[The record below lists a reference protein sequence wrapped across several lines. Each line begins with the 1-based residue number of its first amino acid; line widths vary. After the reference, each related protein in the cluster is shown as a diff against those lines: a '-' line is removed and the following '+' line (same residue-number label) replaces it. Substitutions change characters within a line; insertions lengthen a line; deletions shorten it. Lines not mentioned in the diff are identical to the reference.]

1 MLDKILVEEFEIL
14 ENDGQM
20 GICTQLNE
28 APIETA
34 EFVYDG
40 RNCGILIRN
49 QSKAYIYTNI
59 VEEVR
64 SKIFSSNQ
72 LMMIEMQGEEVI
84 NSYMCQVTRVPE
96 IPVEDTLSDTLHNML
111 EEVKEVYG
119 EEGVRALAQKVWN
132 I

>member
-1 MLDKILVEEFEIL
+1 MLVKF
-14 ENDGQM
+14 
-20 GICTQLNE
+20 
-28 APIETA
+28 
-34 EFVYDG
+34 
-40 RNCGILIRN
+40 RN

-59 VEEVR
+59 IEELR
-64 SKIFSSNQ
+64 SKILGSDQ
-72 LMMIEMQGEEVI
+72 LMMIEMQNEDVV

-119 EEGVRALAQKVWN
+119 EEGVPALAQKVWN